1 MALARARAGSA
12 AATSVI
18 AFGGGVICDL
28 GGWVASAYMRG
39 VPYVNVPTT
48 LLAMVDGALGGKVAV
63 NHPVAK
69 NLLGAFQQP
78 AGVVS
83 DVRYLRSL
91 EPPAPRRRASPSAS
105 RRA

>member
-1 MALARARAGSA
+1 
-12 AATSVI
+12 
-18 AFGGGVICDL
+18 
-28 GGWVASAYMRG
+28 MRG

-78 AGVVS
+78 AGVVA
-83 DVRYLRSL
+83 DVGYVRSL
-91 EPPAPRRRASPSAS
+91 ERRHISPPGSRSAS